1 MLPWQRP
8 AGTGRGEGD
17 GQEGRREEDPAH
29 PQGGAYA
36 RHFAQQARHGGAY
49 GECAGEQETDARRA
63 PPCRRDPGEYD
74 GRPGEDARPSPW
86 WSGRAAGP
94 TRGCASSI
102 CSTYPYRAVL
112 PAGHPL
118 AAKRVLDLTGLADEP
133 RVRGDGPGPC
143 LDPVIEGC
151 AAAGFS
157 PHFVA
162 RNRSG

>member
-1 MLPWQRP
+1 MVVRP
-8 AGTGRGEGD
+8 RGRTHEGVRLVHLLD
-17 GQEGRREEDPAH
+17 D
-29 PQGGAYA
+29 
-36 RHFAQQARHGGAY
+36 
-49 GECAGEQETDARRA
+49 
-63 PPCRRDPGEYD
+63 
-74 GRPGEDARPSPW
+74 
-86 WSGRAAGP
+86 
-94 TRGCASSI
+94 
-102 CSTYPYRAVL
+102 PYRAVL

-118 AAKRVLDLTGLADEP
+118 TAKRVLDLTGLADEP